1 METIEDRVERL
12 EFYNELTVKSI
23 DLSSYPFYA
32 LVMEHKLTEEEMQE
46 TLELCSRLEREFET
60 MKEEGFVHYTALL
73 IEFAG
78 LLTPKLK
85 PREAIRALR
94 DQKLFLH
101 LMKKLYELSL
111 TYE

>member
-1 METIEDRVERL
+1 METIEERVERL

-23 DLSSYPFYA
+23 DLSAYPFYA
-32 LVMEHKLTEEEMQE
+32 LIMENKLTEEEMQE
-46 TLELCSRLEREFET
+46 TEELCTRLAKKYEV
-60 MKEEGFVHYTALL
+60 MQEEGFVHYTALL

-78 LLTPKLK
+78 MLTPKLK
-85 PREAIRALR
+85 PRQAIMALR
-94 DQKLFLH
+94 DQDLFLP